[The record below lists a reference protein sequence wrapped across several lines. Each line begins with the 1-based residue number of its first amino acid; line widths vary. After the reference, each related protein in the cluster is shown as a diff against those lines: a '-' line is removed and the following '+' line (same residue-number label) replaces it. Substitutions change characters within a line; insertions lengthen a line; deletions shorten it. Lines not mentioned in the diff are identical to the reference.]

1 MYNRF
6 CKSNDCKSF
15 SPQPQ
20 AYYVNRQASIAKYF
34 RDEQRSVGKIV
45 ETVVHFNPY
54 RLLLSMGRFKLYALL
69 LTRAAVKRQVGRYYS
84 RRLLTNETAV
94 SSSSS
99 DSSTTCN
106 NERRRDATRVG
117 FDRALFSGPTRPAT
131 TSAALSDAPNTLLC
145 IAL

>member
-20 AYYVNRQASIAKYF
+20 AYYVNRQASIAKYS

-54 RLLLSMGRFKLYALL
+54 RLLLSTGRFELYAFL

-84 RRLLTNETAV
+84 RRLLMNETAV

-106 NERRRDATRVG
+106 NERRREQGSITRY
-117 FDRALFSGPTRPAT
+117 FRARCNFRRFIGCAKY
-131 TSAALSDAPNTLLC
+131 TLLR